1 MANWIDIQQNT
12 FTRWCN
18 EHLKARGYFI
28 KDLKTDLSDGL
39 LLINLLEI
47 ISGKSLGR
55 YNKHP
60 VVPYQKLEN
69 CNIAINFIQSEG
81 LKLVNIGGDDI
92 ASGRLKLILGVIWT
106 LILRYQI
113 QKCGDGGSAKNELLE
128 WVRKKIPEY
137 NIQNFQKDWNDG
149 RAICGLANA
158 VGGGNLIPNH
168 FNLNPNDK
176 LNNAT
181 KGIDAGYDALGVPKL
196 VLPAEMN
203 HPRVDEQAM
212 MTYIS
217 YYRDVDLA
225 KANQRSLASQCNAFG
240 PGLQEGIV
248 NQLSDFTVITPGK
261 GKLEVKVI
269 GPNDNAQV
277 KITPKGNGAY
287 GVEYTPKNP
296 GNYEVHVTL
305 DGQHIP
311 GSIFYVIVLEDLS
324 LGGEGKIRI
333 FYTTTSA
340 SNEKSRPLQE
350 LLEKKKVHLR
360 PDFEPWIPVDIMEPK
375 DRDAV
380 FKKAGTKKLPIV
392 YIDDK
397 YVGDADTI
405 FGLDANGTLDKLLKY
420 NEGRR

>member
-18 EHLKARGYFI
+18 QYLKERGYFI
-28 KDLKTDLSDGL
+28 KDLKTDLADGL

-47 ISGKSLGR
+47 ISAKSLGR
-55 YNKHP
+55 YNRHP

-69 CNIAINFIQSEG
+69 CNIAIKFIQSEG

-92 ASGRLKLILGVIWT
+92 SSGRLKLILGLIWT

-113 QKCGDGGSAKNELLE
+113 QKGGESGSAKNELLE

-158 VGGGNLIPNH
+158 VGGGNLVPNH
-168 FNLNPNDK
+168 FNLDPKDK
-176 LNNAT
+176 LQNAER
-181 KGIDAGYDALGVPKL
+181 GIDTAERQLGIPKL
-196 VLPAEMN
+196 ILATEMN
-203 HPRVDEQAM
+203 HPKVDEQAM

-217 YYRDVDLA
+217 FFRDYEESQ
-225 KANQRSLASQCNAFG
+225 KKQRSLADQSYAFG
-240 PGLQEGIV
+240 PGLQEAIV
-248 NQLSDFTVITPGK
+248 SQNSEFTVVTPG

-269 GPNDNAQV
+269 GPKDNAQV
-277 KITPKGNGAY
+277 KITDKGNGTY

-296 GNYEVHVTL
+296 GEYEVHVTV
-305 DGQHIP
+305 DKNHIP
-311 GSIFYVIVLEDLS
+311 GSIFRVTVLEDLS
-324 LGGEGKIRI
+324 LGGEGKIRV
-333 FYTTTSA
+333 FYSTTSA
-340 SNEKSRPLQE
+340 RDEKSRPLQE
-350 LLEKKKVHLR
+350 LLEKKNIHTR

-380 FKKAGTKKLPIV
+380 FQKAQTKKLPIV

-397 YVGDADTI
+397 YVGDSETI
-405 FGLDANGTLDKLLKY
+405 FKLDATGELDRLLRY
-420 NEGRR
+420 NEKK

>member
-1 MANWIDIQQNT
+1 MSHSWVDIQQNT

-28 KDLKTDLSDGL
+28 KDLKTDLADGL
-39 LLINLLEI
+39 ILINLLEI
-47 ISGKSLGR
+47 ISGKSVGR
-55 YNKHP
+55 HNKHP

-69 CNIAINFIQSEG
+69 CNIAISFIQAEG

-113 QKCGDGGSAKNELLE
+113 QKCGDSGRARNELLE
-128 WVRKKIPEY
+128 WVRTKIPEY

-149 RAICGLANA
+149 RAISGLVNA

-168 FNLNPNDK
+168 RALDPNDK
-176 LNNAT
+176 VGNASKAIET
-181 KGIDAGYDALGVPKL
+181 GYQSLGVPKL
-196 VLPAEMN
+196 VLAEEMT

-225 KANQRSLASQCNAFG
+225 NAKKRTLAEQSQAFG

-248 NQLSDFTVITPGK
+248 NQVADFTVITPG

-269 GPNDNAQV
+269 GPKDAAQV

-287 GVEYTPKNP
+287 GVEYTPKTP
-296 GNYEVHVTL
+296 GQYQVHVTV

-311 GSIFYVIVLEDLS
+311 GSIFHVTVLEDLS

-333 FYTTTSA
+333 FYTTTTSKD
-340 SNEKSRPLQE
+340 EKTRPLQE

-360 PDFEPWIPVDIMEPK
+360 PDFEPWIPVDIMEAK

-380 FKKAGTKKLPIV
+380 FKKAGTRKLPIV

-397 YVGDADTI
+397 YVGDGDTI
-405 FGLDANGTLDKLLKY
+405 FGLETSGELDRRLRF
-420 NEGRR
+420 NEKR